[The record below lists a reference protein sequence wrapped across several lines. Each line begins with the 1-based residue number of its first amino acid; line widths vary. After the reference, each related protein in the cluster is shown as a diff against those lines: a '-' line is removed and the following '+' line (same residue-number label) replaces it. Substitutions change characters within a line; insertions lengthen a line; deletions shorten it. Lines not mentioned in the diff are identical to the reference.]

1 MGGVDMKELESEALR
16 LEPKARAR
24 LAASPLRSLEQLS
37 EAEIETAWADEAAS
51 RDAEVDSDPS
61 ALRSA
66 SEVLRDARSKRR

>member
-1 MGGVDMKELESEALR
+1 MKELESEALK

-24 LAASPLRSLEQLS
+24 LAARLPRSLEHLS

-51 RDAEVDSDPS
+51 RDAEGDADPT